1 MGGFG
6 VTRADGRQPEFVILD
21 PRKEKRRLMAELLS
35 PVGPLTWLRMPP
47 LAMRDY
53 PETAAKADLA
63 AEAAIRAP
71 RSGLAGRMQRRIYA
85 WQYNGTRAMLERRP
99 DAVAVVWNGLNGA
112 RRAFAEA
119 ARDAG
124 VRTLFF
130 ELAPFRGRVT
140 CDPRGVNFA
149 NALPRD
155 IRPYLDW
162 AARSGVPPDTWK
174 AERARI
180 RQRAPLRPA
189 TAEGNASG
197 AAAAAGP
204 FLFAPL
210 QVPGDSQ
217 LRLFGGAFRTVPDF
231 IAALVSAAEALPE
244 GWHLRI
250 KEHPT
255 AGQSYGHLVR
265 GPRVVLDN
273 TSDTFDL
280 VARSSGVVT
289 VNSSVGLEAMFF
301 DRPVIACGQCFW
313 AIPGV
318 ALTAT
323 DPSSLTRHFAE
334 APWLGFDPDARAAFL
349 NFLLGEYYLATDAS
363 DPGRSAKVLARLKKG
378 WP

>member
-1 MGGFG
+1 
-6 VTRADGRQPEFVILD
+6 
-21 PRKEKRRLMAELLS
+21 
-35 PVGPLTWLRMPP
+35 
-47 LAMRDY
+47 
-53 PETAAKADLA
+53 
-63 AEAAIRAP
+63 
-71 RSGLAGRMQRRIYA
+71 MQRRIYS
-85 WQYNGTRAMLERRP
+85 WQYNGTRALLEKRP
-99 DAVAVVWNGLNGA
+99 EAVAVVWNGLNGT

-130 ELAPFRGRVT
+130 ELAPFRDRVT

-149 NALPRD
+149 NSLPRE

-162 AARSGVPPDTWK
+162 AARSGIAPDTWK

-180 RQRAPLRPA
+180 RQRKPLRPA
-189 TAEGNASG
+189 VAHNTASRAEGLT
-197 AAAAAGP
+197 GP

-231 IAALVSAAEALPE
+231 IAALVSAADALPE

-250 KEHPT
+250 KEHPS
-255 AGQSYGHLVR
+255 AEKSFAHLVR
-265 GPRVVLDN
+265 GARVVLDN
-273 TSDTFDL
+273 DSDTFDL
-280 VARSSGVVT
+280 VARSAGVIT
-289 VNSSVGLEAMFF
+289 VNSSVGLESMFF

-318 ALTAT
+318 AEIAA
-323 DPSSLTRHFAE
+323 DPSAIARKFAE
-334 APWLGFDPDARAAFL
+334 APGLGFDPAARAAFL
-349 NFLLGEYYLATDAS
+349 NFLLGEYYIATDNS
-363 DPGRSAKVLARLKKG
+363 DPARSDKIMARLEKA

>member
-1 MGGFG
+1 M
-6 VTRADGRQPEFVILD
+6 TRAGGRQPEFVILD
-21 PRKEKRRLMAELLS
+21 PRKEKRRLMAELLA
-35 PVGPLTWLRMPP
+35 PIGPLTWLRMPP
-47 LAMRDY
+47 LSRHDY
-53 PETAAKADLA
+53 PETAVKADLA
-63 AEAAIRAP
+63 AGAAIRAA
-71 RSGLAGRMQRRIYA
+71 RSGIPGRVQCQMYA
-85 WQYNGTRAMLERRP
+85 WQYNGTRALLERRP

-112 RRAFAEA
+112 RRAFAEG

-124 VRTLFF
+124 ARTLFF

-149 NALPRD
+149 NSLPRE

-162 AARSGVPPDTWK
+162 AARTGVQPDTWK

-180 RQRAPLRPA
+180 RQRAPLRPV
-189 TAEGNASG
+189 
-197 AAAAAGP
+197 AAKSCAGRADFAAGP

-255 AGQSYGHLVR
+255 AGQSFAHLIR

-273 TSDTFDL
+273 SSDTFDL

-318 ALTAT
+318 AEIAADTSAL
-323 DPSSLTRHFAE
+323 DRHFAE
-334 APWLGFDPDARAAFL
+334 APRLGFDTAARAAFL
-349 NFLLGEYYLATDAS
+349 SYLLDEYYLVTDAS
-363 DPGRSAKVLARLKKG
+363 DPGRSAKILARLEKAG
-378 WP
+378 P